1 MIRLD
6 TTGSANDYPRGYQV
20 YVSSDATNWGSAI
33 ASGSGTSAITDIAFS
48 AQTRRYLKIVQ
59 TGSASSNYWS
69 IHEFNLY
76 TNGSATSTP
85 TSTATP
91 TPTPTATPTPVPGG
105 ATLDTCDSLTGWSS
119 HNTLSLDTTNKQQG
133 TGCLS
138 ETGAIEGQFWKSF
151 STAVNAGVTES
162 AGYLEFE
169 YYISDATKLGTNSQI
184 EISSSGTCDVN
195 EYSWSMPTGLVNGWN
210 HFKLKLSNAGKT
222 GTPNLSAIN
231 WFRIYNF
238 VTASVT
244 AKIDNIRFTP

>member
-1 MIRLD
+1 MIDPCVFVDDDGQAYLYYGGVNID
-6 TTGSANDYPRGYQV
+6 YITITTFNDSPV
-20 YVSSDATNWGSAI
+20 TPAP
-33 ASGSGTSAITDIAFS
+33 
-48 AQTRRYLKIVQ
+48 
-59 TGSASSNYWS
+59 
-69 IHEFNLY
+69 
-76 TNGSATSTP
+76 TP
-85 TSTATP
+85 TPGTP

-151 STAVNAGVTES
+151 STAVNTGVTES

-169 YYISDATKLGTNSQI
+169 YYISDATKLGANNQI
-184 EISSSGTCDVN
+184 EVSSSGTCDTN
-195 EYSWSMPTGLVNGWN
+195 EYFWSMPTGLVNGWN
-210 HFKLKLSNAGKT
+210 HFKLKLSNAGKI

-244 AKIDNIRFTP
+244 AKMIIFVLRRNLVH